1 MSLKDAVSA
10 INAKIQVAAVAATA
24 EELAYLAT
32 AVERIG
38 GRASIFEIDEL
49 ATSQKQIMLEGFDEA
64 RASALLELTL
74 NKTNSLTTVNSATLA
89 GITAIAA
96 DRLAAENKIAA
107 DRLAAEESITNLRVI
122 GQDAITT
129 DNSLA
134 TTQIAATRSE
144 ALTALSAKQTEGL
157 AAITASAETVTQQ
170 LFGQPGRLMFYS
182 TF

>member
-10 INAKIQVAAVAATA
+10 INAKIQVAAGGASA

-49 ATSQKQIMLEGFDEA
+49 ATSQKQIMLDGFDAA
-64 RASALLELTL
+64 RAAALSELTL
-74 NKTNSLTTVNSATLA
+74 NKTNSLTAIDSVTNLA
-89 GITAIAA
+89 VTAIAA

-107 DRLAAEESITNLRVI
+107 DRLAAETSLNNLRII

-129 DNSLA
+129 DSAEAQAEIGVDRALAISEISSATTSSLA
-134 TTQIAATRSE
+134 Q
-144 ALTALSAKQTEGL
+144 
-157 AAITASAETVTQQ
+157 ITASAEQVTQQ